1 MAGQRLRALRRF
13 MKLESSAEWQ
23 LKGAGNANA
32 VFAYAGSDAALVRS
46 VDNTRSGLLSM
57 TLQLHLVKG
66 A

>member
-1 MAGQRLRALRRF
+1 